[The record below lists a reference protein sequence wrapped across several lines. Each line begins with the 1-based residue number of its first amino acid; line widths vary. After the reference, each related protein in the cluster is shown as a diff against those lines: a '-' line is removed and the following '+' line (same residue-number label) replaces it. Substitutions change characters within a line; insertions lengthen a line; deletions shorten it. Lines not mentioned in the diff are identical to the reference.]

1 MKRKLYFAAFAAAAL
16 TACNEQVIELSDE
29 SVGKVELGVTLP
41 AAMTKVSGA
50 SSENDVNDLQIFVF
64 DDSGSLEA
72 YGHTAS
78 TSLTLNCFP
87 GSKTV
92 VALVNAPAL
101 SDVTSYSELTATASA
116 LSDNAV
122 SSLVMEGEVPVD
134 LKAST
139 SVTVPVE
146 RIVAKVT
153 LTKIVNALELDYHRK
168 MTFAVTSV
176 YLINVA
182 GDRKYLSDSD
192 PALDKWYHKMKYESA
207 NTLPF
212 LYDAPK
218 TSVKYGT
225 TYSSQHHFYC
235 YPNHTETD
243 ANEGTWTARKT
254 RLVVEAT
261 LGGET
266 CYYPV
271 TLTDID
277 QNTAYTVT
285 LTVTRPG
292 SPSPDIPVS
301 TEEATFTVKVRD
313 WTDGADYTETI

>member
-16 TACNEQVIELSDE
+16 TACNEHVIELSDE

-101 SDVTSYSELTATASA
+101 SNVTSYSELTATSSA

-182 GDRKYLSDSD
+182 GDKLYLTDSEPKD
-192 PALDKWYHKMKYESA
+192 WFNKMKYVSGS
-207 NTLPF
+207 LSF
-212 LYDAPK
+212 LWQSLGDEVISNDA
-218 TSVKYGT
+218 
-225 TYSSQHHFYC
+225 TYSTPHYFYC
-235 YPNHTETD
+235 YPNHTETGHND
-243 ANEGTWTARKT
+243 GVWEPRFT
-254 RLVVEAT
+254 RLVVQAT

-266 CYYPV
+266 YYYPV
-271 TLTDID
+271 TLPRVD
-277 QNTAYTVT
+277 QNTAYDIS

-292 SPSPDIPVS
+292 SDSPDKPVD
-301 TEEATFTVKVRD
+301 TQAAEFKIQVVD
-313 WTDGADYTETI
+313 WADGGDINEVI

>member
-1 MKRKLYFAAFAAAAL
+1 MKRKLYLAAFAAAAL

-182 GDRKYLSDSD
+182 GDKLYLTDSEPKD
-192 PALDKWYHKMKYESA
+192 WFNKMKYVSGS
-207 NTLPF
+207 LSF
-212 LYDAPK
+212 LWQ
-218 TSVKYGT
+218 S
-225 TYSSQHHFYC
+225 
-235 YPNHTETD
+235 
-243 ANEGTWTARKT
+243 
-254 RLVVEAT
+254 
-261 LGGET
+261 LG
-266 CYYPV
+266 
-271 TLTDID
+271 D
-277 QNTAYTVT
+277 
-285 LTVTRPG
+285 
-292 SPSPDIPVS
+292 
-301 TEEATFTVKVRD
+301 
-313 WTDGADYTETI
+313 